1 MKHKLSISYN
11 YLMKKILNE
20 RTFNMENNYDEIK
33 KIIKNE
39 VEIQKTNIKVYRP
52 YYNGDFDIGSIFK
65 DEYNLI
71 VKQNANEEG
80 PSLAV
85 LSITLEY
92 CNNTDLTLQYLLSS
106 LNYKIPFTLNT
117 TQTKELNKIC
127 TEIKNDFLT
136 AIDFDHASYIEVII
150 NEKKYYLSEK
160 NKIIQELEKIINLN
174 KYKSEIIN
182 IIDKQALNYYSNK
195 INQ

>member
-1 MKHKLSISYN
+1 
-11 YLMKKILNE
+11 
-20 RTFNMENNYDEIK
+20 MENNYDEIK